1 MVTQLPHSKRYEG
14 KTPSLFLLGAETHQL
29 LLPGS
34 DNPIPAKA
42 TFKSLDGSFGTLSLR
57 CEVSTPQLFREY
69 FSGRQ
74 FVLAGLRLKFRAGSS
89 FTFDVRRGVVRAGVF
104 CLGFAPQA

>member
-57 CEVSTPQLFREY
+57 CEVSTPQLFRTTI
-69 FSGRQ
+69 FS
-74 FVLAGLRLKFRAGSS
+74 LAGVHFGFFRSES
-89 FTFDVRRGVVRAGVF
+89 
-104 CLGFAPQA
+104 